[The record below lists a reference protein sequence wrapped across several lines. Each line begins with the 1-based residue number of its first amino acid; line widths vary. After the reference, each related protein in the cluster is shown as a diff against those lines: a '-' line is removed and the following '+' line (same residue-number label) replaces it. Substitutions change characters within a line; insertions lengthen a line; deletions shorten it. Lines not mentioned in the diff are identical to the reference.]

1 MHGFGYK
8 DERFSPG
15 LYVAEDGQSMI
26 GTYVDDCIIAASN
39 PGLLEHITSLIASK
53 ISVKTVATMQDDI
66 FEADVPGIDLHYDKK
81 RGMVS
86 LSLETYITN
95 MINAYYRGLRDRN
108 RRELELPHS
117 TVYNTASSFFRSL
130 TLSVVLGCGVHCSS
144 HVRIFECTC
153 VYMHIYMYICMG
165 EPALFETVHR
175 IPRENI
181 SQQMAD

>member
-86 LSLETYITN
+86 LSLEMYIETVVKTFCDDIVN
-95 MINAYYRGLRDRN
+95 MEKN
-108 RRELELPHS
+108 RRSASIFHPNIIHS
-117 TVYNTASSFFRSL
+117 TVLCVIFVLQVIVISDIRMSYGTSDTTVILSPKIEAPHLNTTIVSAA
-130 TLSVVLGCGVHCSS
+130 
-144 HVRIFECTC
+144 
-153 VYMHIYMYICMG
+153 
-165 EPALFETVHR
+165 P
-175 IPRENI
+175 
-181 SQQMAD
+181 